1 MSRRIV
7 VAVTVLLGLFGSS
20 AVNRATAQELEPD
33 APALSILAATPAIVR
48 SLQPVDDQIG
58 GTLQRPAVPGFGSR
72 AVMGSLYA
80 STAVMQALDIHS
92 TLKGLD
98 RGATEG
104 NPLMAGITS
113 NKAAFIA
120 TKVGVAAGTILAARH
135 VAKKNKVAAALT
147 LVALNSAYA
156 FVVSHN
162 YKIAGHHR

>member
-1 MSRRIV
+1 MSRRVIA
-7 VAVTVLLGLFGSS
+7 AVTVLVGLFGSS
-20 AVNRATAQELEPD
+20 AVNRAMAQEIESD
-33 APALSILAATPAIVR
+33 APVISIAAATPAILR
-48 SLQPVDDQIG
+48 ALQPLDDQAG
-58 GTLQRPAVPGFGSR
+58 GTLPRPAVPGFGGR

-104 NPLMAGITS
+104 NPLMAGLTS

-135 VAKKNKVAAALT
+135 VAKKNKVAATLT
-147 LVALNSAYA
+147 LIALNSAYA
-156 FVVSHN
+156 VVVSHN
-162 YKIAGHHR
+162 YRIAGNLR